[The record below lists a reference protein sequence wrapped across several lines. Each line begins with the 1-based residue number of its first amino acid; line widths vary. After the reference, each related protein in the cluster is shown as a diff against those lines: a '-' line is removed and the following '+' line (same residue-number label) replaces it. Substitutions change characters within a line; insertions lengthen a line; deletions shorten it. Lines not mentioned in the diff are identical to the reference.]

1 MNLFEL
7 FTDAKIVLREG
18 IDHPEDLIIST
29 GSAGAQRVLNDLISL
44 EKDPS
49 TVSIKWD
56 GFPAVVF
63 GRDKAGNLVFMD
75 KHMYEKVVK
84 GTMKFM
90 SIKDYDLQRDA
101 NRTSLWENES
111 VVRPALEKIVPNVR
125 DQYWMGDLMWTGTPP
140 TDNGYFVF
148 KPNTVEYRVK
158 IDGTPGR
165 GNTLSDQIARSIGGI
180 AVHTFIPGLGQPDQ
194 PLVGLKGLKEN
205 EGLVFLVGEM
215 RDKPKVA
222 VNSDLINK
230 TKQVIATHGAAVDKF
245 IADLTAMKGKTVI
258 SAMSPFITRMLEEE
272 DISNDIV
279 PRFLD
284 FLGERLSPAAV
295 SKMLGA
301 NKDGWLYQEQGGG
314 PGLLGIWTMWAAIT
328 DLKTHI
334 KQQIDTQQQGSE
346 IIAITDGVNAHE
358 GYVFGSGKDKLKLVD
373 RLGFSRANFAKH
385 KVSDEEVAEKS
396 KMPMAA
402 FCFGRMNPPTLG
414 HGLLIQKT
422 LDTGGENSFVFLSNS
437 NDPNENPIDPA
448 TKAKYVAQIY
458 PNAASKIVNEYVL
471 NPIYAANWLYNKG
484 YRNMTFVAGSDRL
497 GKEKGSLEKILNSW
511 NSGPIRSTDP
521 AGARE
526 HVVIKFVSS
535 GDRDPDAEGVTGY
548 SGSKARQAAAS
559 GNEQLFQQYTGVG
572 PEVVVNGKTLYQA
585 TREGMGI
592 KDQKPTAPTA
602 PVKQPAQPN
611 IQVTKKIPGK
621 APVSNKVDTMN
632 ETKLRDKEDL
642 QSKRKALQDIQMD
655 KNTHKDPELKA
666 ELARRK
672 ASLEKEAKKMNLS
685 ESIVTALGVLDEQQA
700 LSRRLSK
707 NLYEG
712 YLNEF
717 APDNGEGGEE
727 DALLKYARMW
737 YNGDAE
743 IQQQVEQILD
753 SMGWEI
759 GEVES
764 EEGGAFVVQAGDING
779 KSYIGFAPQDLTE
792 ARANTA
798 NARAGLAKR
807 KESKPLSPEEQLAKD
822 KAKSDK
828 WLEKERAKFSKK
840 NISEAPIQMDPQ
852 NPNDPMVMPPGLN
865 PGKLSYRKARAAAQL
880 MDLARMAAQANEKN
894 SAMMWDTIVRHFPEL
909 ETNIRSIQHGMQE
922 LEKVRRAGGKRSK
935 GIDKI

>member
-7 FTDAKIVLREG
+7 FTSTKTILKEG

-29 GSAGAQRVLNDLISL
+29 GSAGAQRVLNDLINL
-44 EKDPS
+44 QKDPS

-56 GFPAVVF
+56 GFPAIVF

-84 GTMKFM
+84 GTMDFM
-90 SIKDYDLQRDA
+90 SIKDYDLKRDA

-111 VVRPALEKIVPNVR
+111 VLRPALEKIIPNVR

-158 IDGTPGR
+158 IDSTPGR
-165 GNTLSDQIARSIGGI
+165 GNTLSDQIARSVGGI
-180 AVHTFIPGLGQPDQ
+180 AVHTFIPGLGQSDQ
-194 PLVGLKGLKEN
+194 PLVGLKGLAEN
-205 EGLVFLVGEM
+205 EGITFLVGEM
-215 RDKPKVA
+215 KDKPKVA
-222 VNSDLINK
+222 VNSELANK
-230 TKQVIATHGAAVDKF
+230 TKQVIAKHGNDVDKF

-258 SAMSPFITRMLEEE
+258 SSMSPFITRMLEEE

-284 FLGERLSPAAV
+284 FLGERLTPAAA
-295 SKMLGA
+295 SKMLGT

-314 PGLLGIWTMWAAIT
+314 PGLLGIWTMWASIT

-414 HGLLIQKT
+414 HGLVISKT
-422 LDTGGENSFVFLSNS
+422 LETGGENAFVFLSNS
-437 NDPNENPIDPA
+437 NDPDENPLDPS
-448 TKAKYVAQIY
+448 TKAKFVAQIY
-458 PNAASKIVNEYVL
+458 PDAASRIVTDFVQG
-471 NPIYAANWLYNKG
+471 PIYAANWLYNKG
-484 YRNMTFVAGSDRL
+484 FRNMTFVAGSDRL
-497 GKEKGSLEKILNSW
+497 GKEKGSIEKLLNSW

-535 GDRDPDAEGVTGY
+535 GQRDPDAEGVTGY
-548 SGSKARQAAAS
+548 SGSKARQAAAN

-592 KDQKPTAPTA
+592 KDAKPTAQVA
-602 PVKQPAQPN
+602 PVKQPTLAPN
-611 IQVTKKIPGK
+611 KSNVQVTKKVPGQ
-621 APVSNKVDTMN
+621 APVSNKVDAMN
-632 ETKLRDKEDL
+632 ESKLRDKEDL
-642 QSKRKALQDIQMD
+642 QAKRKALQDIQMD

-685 ESIVTALGVLDEQQA
+685 ESIVSAFGVIEEQE
-700 LSRRLSK
+700 K
-707 NLYEG
+707 
-712 YLNEF
+712 
-717 APDNGEGGEE
+717 
-727 DALLKYARMW
+727 LLKKLNVGKWHTSPSGVRTNMSPNDDDYA
-737 YNGDAE
+737 
-743 IQQQVEQILD
+743 
-753 SMGWEI
+753 
-759 GEVES
+759 
-764 EEGGAFVVQAGDING
+764 INYG
-779 KSYIGFAPQDLTE
+779 K
-792 ARANTA
+792 N
-798 NARAGLAKR
+798 GLAGKV
-807 KESKPLSPEEQLAKD
+807 KENNGISKD
-822 KAKSDK
+822 KETKFHAKLDK
-828 WLEKERAKFSKK
+828 LVHNTFGKRDDELE
-840 NISEAPIQMDPQ
+840 EAPIQMDPE

-865 PGKLSYRKARAAAQL
+865 PGKLSYRKQRAAAQL

-894 SAMMWDTIVRHFPEL
+894 SAIMWDAIVKHFPEL
-909 ETNIRSIQHGMQE
+909 ETNIRSIQHGQE
-922 LEKVRRAGGKRSK
+922 ELQKLRRKGGVRSR
-935 GIDKI
+935 GIDPL